1 MKHDLSKINLYQR
14 NRLTLKLRRHRNKLI
29 AVFIFLLFI
38 LFYVFGVFFLPFEL
52 DFDTNFH
59 YPLYA
64 SNFRYLIDAAKKQ
77 VFDEDYLPINNY
89 SYLYYLNPVQKCLQQ
104 AQNGSN
110 KNLLYPTSILLVV
123 KSATCNFILRSII
136 RQSWGDENRFSDVNI
151 RTVFMLGNCTKNCPN
166 SFIDNPSLILSRK
179 SNQFRSLLI
188 KNQTLNCQQLIDI
201 ENEFYGDIV
210 QANFIDSYYNN
221 TLKTM
226 ALLQWTAKYCSWMP
240 FFLFVDD
247 DYYVSI
253 KNLLKYLKPFVD
265 LQKREYSPNVNQ
277 NSKNGEEN
285 NKVDNDLKMDDN
297 ANDELSMLKFGQPL
311 FTGFLFSHSRP
322 QRHLPSKWFVNL
334 EEYPYNRYP
343 PYITGGCYLVNNH
356 TLIDLY
362 YASLF
367 TKPFKYDD
375 IYLGILANK
384 LNIPLMSNN
393 ALMHF
398 YKLSYDKMLYQNII
412 SSHGYKDPQELWQ
425 VWNEQKSLGSA

>member
-1 MKHDLSKINLYQR
+1 MKHDLTKINLYQR
-14 NRLTLKLRRHRNKLI
+14 NRLMLKFRRNRNKLI
-29 AVFIFLLFI
+29 IFVIFLILI
-38 LFYVFGVFFLPFEL
+38 LFYIFGVFFLPFEL

-59 YPLYA
+59 YPLHTN
-64 SNFRYLIDAAKKQ
+64 NFRYLIEAAKKQ
-77 VFDEDYLPINNY
+77 NFDEDFLPINNY
-89 SYLYYLNPVQKCLQQ
+89 SYLYQLNPAKKCLRPD
-104 AQNGSN
+104 QNGSI
-110 KNLLYPTSILLVV
+110 KNSLYPTTILLVV

-136 RQSWGDENRFSDVNI
+136 RQSWGNENRFSDVNI

-166 SFIDNPSLILSRK
+166 SFLNNPSLMLSRK
-179 SNQFRSLLI
+179 TNQFRSLLI
-188 KNQTLNCQQLIDI
+188 NNQTLNCQQLIEI

-226 ALLQWTAKYCSWMP
+226 ASLQWTVKYCSWIP

-253 KNLLKYLKPFVD
+253 KNLLKYLKKPLID
-265 LQKREYSPNVNQ
+265 ANN
-277 NSKNGEEN
+277 EN
-285 NKVDNDLKMDDN
+285 KMIEDDS
-297 ANDELSMLKFGQPL
+297 NDELSNLEFGQPL
-311 FTGFLFSHSRP
+311 FTGFLFSRSRP
-322 QRHLPSKWFVNL
+322 QRHLPSKWFVKL

-343 PYITGGCYLVNNH
+343 PYITGGCYLVNNQ

-384 LNIPLMSNN
+384 LKISLLSNN
-393 ALMHF
+393 DLMHF
-398 YKLSYDKMLYQNII
+398 YKLSYDSIGYQHII

-425 VWNEQKSLGSA
+425 VWSEQKSLGSA